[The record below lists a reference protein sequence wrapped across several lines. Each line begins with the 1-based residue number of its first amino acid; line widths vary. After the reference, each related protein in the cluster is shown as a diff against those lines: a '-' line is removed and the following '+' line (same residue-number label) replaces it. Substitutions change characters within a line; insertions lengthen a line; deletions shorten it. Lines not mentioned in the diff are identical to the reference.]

1 MCIRDSPPADSA
13 DEHGI
18 VGVGADL
25 KVETVLEAYCAGL
38 FPMPLQTGGPIAWW
52 SPDPRAVL
60 PLREF
65 HTSRSLKKSMRS
77 FRFTTNANFEGVV
90 RACANPNRPHG
101 WIDQQIVDAYL
112 RLHDRGWAH
121 SVEVLGTD
129 DELIGGVYG
138 IGIAGFFA
146 GESMFHTVTD
156 ASKAALHV
164 LVERLEAA
172 GVALFDV
179 QWLTPH
185 LESLGAQ
192 EITRSEYLDR
202 LAVALDRPG
211 PDWRLHL
218 E

>member
-1 MCIRDSPPADSA
+1 
-13 DEHGI
+13 
-18 VGVGADL
+18 
-25 KVETVLEAYCAGL
+25 
-38 FPMPLQTGGPIAWW
+38 
-52 SPDPRAVL
+52 
-60 PLREF
+60 
-65 HTSRSLKKSMRS
+65 MRS

-90 RACANPNRPHG
+90 RACANSNRPHG